1 MLVEGLGN
9 ITFVNGILRLQALT
23 VNTDGKLSESG
34 KIEIPGNRVGEI
46 INALNAGATGIS
58 EKLGEAL
65 EPNEK
70 EKPKKESAKKKK
82 K

>member
-9 ITFVNGILRLQALT
+9 ITFVNGLLRIQALT

-34 KIEIPGNRVGEI
+34 TIEIPGNKVGEI
-46 INALNAGATGIS
+46 INALSAGATGIS
-58 EKLGEAL
+58 EKLGEAQTSD
-65 EPNEK
+65 NDK
-70 EKPKKESAKKKK
+70 KPKKDNNKKKK

>member
-9 ITFVNGILRLQALT
+9 ITFVNGLLRIQALT

-34 KIEIPGNRVGEI
+34 TIEIPGNRVGEI
-46 INALNAGATGIS
+46 INALSAGATGIS
-58 EKLGEAL
+58 EKLGEAQT
-65 EPNEK
+65 PDTDQ
-70 EKPKKESAKKKK
+70 KPKKESNKKKK

>member
-9 ITFVNGILRLQALT
+9 ITFVNGLLRIQALT

-34 KIEIPGNRVGEI
+34 TIEIPGNRVGEI
-46 INALNAGATGIS
+46 INALSAGATGIS
-58 EKLGEAL
+58 EKLGEAQT
-65 EPNEK
+65 PDTDK
-70 EKPKKESAKKKK
+70 KPKKESNKKKK

>member
-9 ITFVNGILRLQALT
+9 VTFVNGLLRIQALT

-34 KIEIPGNRVGEI
+34 TIEIPGNRVGEI
-46 INALNAGATGIS
+46 INALSAGATGIS
-58 EKLGEAL
+58 EKLGENQT
-65 EPNEK
+65 PNK
-70 EKPKKESAKKKK
+70 NEKPKKESSKKKK

>member
-9 ITFVNGILRLQALT
+9 ITFVNGLLRIQALT

-34 KIEIPGNRVGEI
+34 TIEIPGNRVGEI
-46 INALNAGATGIS
+46 INALSAGATGIS
-58 EKLGEAL
+58 EKLGEAQT
-65 EPNEK
+65 PNND
-70 EKPKKESAKKKK
+70 EKPKKESNKKKK